1 MNRVPKEKSV
11 RMPIGARDSYRGL
24 VDKVVPIGKELEKVP
39 FGFCR
44 VRVRGK
50 KGRRW
55 IPESVRRTSAVRVGR
70 GKRVPGWVHRNL
82 VKIPGEVG
90 YRPEAVSVA

>member
-55 IPESVRRTSAVRVGR
+55 IPESVRRSAGQGQKASGLGQSEFGKNSERSWLGTRSGLGR
-70 GKRVPGWVHRNL
+70 LSRN
-82 VKIPGEVG
+82 
-90 YRPEAVSVA
+90 